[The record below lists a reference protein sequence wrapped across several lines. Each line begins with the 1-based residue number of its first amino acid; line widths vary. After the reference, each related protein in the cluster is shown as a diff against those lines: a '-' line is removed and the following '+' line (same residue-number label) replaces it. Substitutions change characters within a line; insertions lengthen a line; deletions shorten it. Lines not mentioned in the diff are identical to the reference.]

1 MTQNN
6 HHFSMEDA
14 KRLAQTDAGQK
25 LVALLQSQNSPQL
38 QAAIQQA
45 STGNYEQLKKTLGTL
60 MASPEA
66 QTLLKQLENSKYE

>member
-1 MTQNN
+1 MAQNN
-6 HHFSMEDA
+6 HHFSMEEA

-25 LVALLQSQNSPQL
+25 LISMLQAQNSPQL
-38 QAAIQQA
+38 QAAMQQA

-66 QTLLKQLENSKYE
+66 RALLKQLENSKYE

>member
-1 MTQNN
+1 MAQNN
-6 HHFSMEDA
+6 HHFSMEEA

-25 LVALLQSQNSPQL
+25 LVSMLQAQNSPQL
-38 QAAIQQA
+38 QAAMQQA

-66 QTLLKQLENSKYE
+66 RALLKQLENSKYE